1 MIHWKT
7 GALLLALAGGI
18 ITWTGP
24 ASAQIVALGHSAVRG
39 HVAESEMW
47 PAVLE
52 SMLHARGSRVHVIN
66 AGING
71 ETTAE
76 ELARVDSAVPEGTR
90 IVILAINGAN
100 DARRNLGGAAE
111 APANIAAIKRR
122 LRARKIRII
131 DSMALYISGLSQAGM
146 ALPDKRQLNA
156 DGCRKVAAALA
167 GMLR

>member
-1 MIHWKT
+1 MIYRKT

-18 ITWTGP
+18 ITSTGP

-90 IVILAINGAN
+90 H
-100 DARRNLGGAAE
+100 
-111 APANIAAIKRR
+111 
-122 LRARKIRII
+122 IRII
-131 DSMALYISGLSQAGM
+131 DAMAST
-146 ALPDKRQLNA
+146 
-156 DGCRKVAAALA
+156 V
-167 GMLR
+167 LR